1 MEQGEEKTISFQ
13 CTLFEIMKKYIYLL
27 KVVKNSGHHL
37 IHSIIFF
44 SIFLI
49 AESVSLSCSSGLKEF
64 EIL

>member
-1 MEQGEEKTISFQ
+1 MVAQARVNVHETRG
-13 CTLFEIMKKYIYLL
+13 IYLL
-27 KVVKNSGHHL
+27 KVVKNSGHLL